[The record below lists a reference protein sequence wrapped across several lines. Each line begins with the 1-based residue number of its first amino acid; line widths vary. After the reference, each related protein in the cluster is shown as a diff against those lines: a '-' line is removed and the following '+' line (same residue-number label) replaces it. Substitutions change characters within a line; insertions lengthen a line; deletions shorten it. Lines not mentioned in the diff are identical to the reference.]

1 MVLGTA
7 CPATSSEL
15 HQLSIRARCG
25 DQRPFSTA
33 SDLYPELYPVGSPLE
48 PVVSTQGDASASSK
62 FATGLKLALAA
73 AVRRQALFA
82 PP

>member
-1 MVLGTA
+1 MALGTA
-7 CPATSSEL
+7 CLATSSEL
-15 HQLSIRARCG
+15 QHLGIRARCG

-33 SDLYPELYPVGSPLE
+33 THPYQELYQTGSPHE
-48 PVVSTQGDASASSK
+48 PIVSTQGDASASSK

>member
-1 MVLGTA
+1 MALGTA

-15 HQLSIRARCG
+15 QHLGIRARCG
-25 DQRPFSTA
+25 DQRPFTTA
-33 SDLYPELYPVGSPLE
+33 THPYQELYQTGSPLE
-48 PVVSTQGDASASSK
+48 PAVSTQGDASASSK